1 MSDDGLFR
9 EVDEE
14 VRRDKLTQL
23 WDRFGTLFI
32 AGCIGIVVVVG
43 SFKGWQYWQAQLA
56 EKAGMDWYNAI
67 TLSAAGKI
75 AEADAAFDEITKSG
89 HKGYS
94 VLAKLS
100 QAARLGQD
108 GNKAEAVRI
117 YDGVAAEAAV
127 DQPLRDLARVRAA
140 YLLVDTDSV
149 SDLSSRLSGLDS
161 ENSSWRHAAREIM
174 ALAHVRAS
182 DFKAADEQ
190 LKLILA
196 DPATP
201 AALRARTVLVS
212 AQIQPQ
218 LPANTN

>member
-14 VRRDKLTQL
+14 VRRDKLTQI
-23 WDRFGTLFI
+23 WDRFGTLLI
-32 AGCIGIVVVVG
+32 AGCIGIVVLVG
-43 SFKGWQYWQAQLA
+43 SYKGWQYWQAQLA
-56 EKAGMDWYNAI
+56 EKAGMEWYNAI
-67 TLSAAGKI
+67 TLSAAGKN

-108 GNKAEAVRI
+108 GKSTEAVTI
-117 YDGVAAEAAV
+117 YDGVAADAAI

-149 SDLSSRLSGLDS
+149 SDLTSRLSGLDGN
-161 ENSSWRHAAREIM
+161 NSSWRHAVREIL
-174 ALAHVRAS
+174 ALAHVRAG

-190 LKLILA
+190 LKLVLA

-201 AALRARTVLVS
+201 AALRARTALVS
-212 AQIQPQ
+212 AQIQSL
-218 LPANTN
+218 LPPGAN

>member
-161 ENSSWRHAAREIM
+161 ENSSWRHAVREIM

>member
-14 VRRDKLTQL
+14 VRRDKLTQI
-23 WDRFGTLFI
+23 WDRFGTLI
-32 AGCIGIVVVVG
+32 LAGCVGIVVLVG
-43 SFKGWQYWQAQLA
+43 SYKGWQYWQAQLA
-56 EKAGMDWYNAI
+56 EKAGMEWYNAI
-67 TLSAAGKI
+67 TLSDAGKI

-108 GNKAEAVRI
+108 GKSSDAVQI
-117 YDGVAAEAAV
+117 YDGVAADTAI
-127 DQPLRDLARVRAA
+127 DQPLRDLAKVRAA

-149 SDLSSRLSGLDS
+149 SDLTSRLSGLDGS
-161 ENSSWRHAAREIM
+161 NSSWRHAVREIL
-174 ALAHVRAS
+174 ALAHVRAG

-190 LKLILA
+190 LKLVLA

-201 AALRARTVLVS
+201 AALRARTALVS
-212 AQIQPQ
+212 AQIQSL
-218 LPANTN
+218 LPPGTN

>member
-14 VRRDKLTQL
+14 VRRDKLTQI
-23 WDRFGTLFI
+23 WDRFGTLI
-32 AGCIGIVVVVG
+32 LAGCIGIVVVVG
-43 SFKGWQYWQAQLA
+43 GFKGWQYWQAQLA
-56 EKAGMDWYNAI
+56 EKAGMEWYNAI
-67 TLSAAGKI
+67 TLSAAGKT

-108 GNKAEAVRI
+108 GNNSEAVKI
-117 YDGVAAEAAV
+117 YDGVAADTAI

-140 YLLVDTDSV
+140 YLLVDSEGVTD
-149 SDLSSRLSGLDS
+149 LTPRLSGLDGS
-161 ENSSWRHAAREIM
+161 NSSWRHAVREIL
-174 ALAHVRAS
+174 ALAHVRAA

-212 AQIQPQ
+212 AQIQSL
-218 LPANTN
+218 LPPSTN

>member
-9 EVDEE
+9 EVEEE
-14 VRRDKLTQL
+14 VRRDKLTQM
-23 WDRFGTLFI
+23 WNRFGTLFI
-32 AGCIGIVVVVG
+32 AGCVGIVLVVG
-43 SFKGWQYWQAQLA
+43 GFKGWQYWQAQLA
-56 EKAGMDWYNAI
+56 EKAGMEWYNAI

-108 GNKAEAVRI
+108 GNKVEAVKI
-117 YDGVAAEAAV
+117 YDGVAADAAV

-161 ENSSWRHAAREIM
+161 ENSSWRHAVREIL

-201 AALRARTVLVS
+201 AALRARTVLVA

>member
-14 VRRDKLTQL
+14 VRRDKLTKI
-23 WDRFGTLFI
+23 WDRFGNLI
-32 AGCIGIVVVVG
+32 LAGCIGIVVVVG
-43 SFKGWQYWQAQLA
+43 GFKGWQYWQAQLA
-56 EKAGMDWYNAI
+56 EKAGMAWYNAI
-67 TLSAAGKI
+67 SLSAAGKT

-108 GNKAEAVRI
+108 GNNEQAVRI
-117 YDGVAAEAAV
+117 YDGVAADTAV
-127 DQPLRDLARVRAA
+127 DQPLRNLARIRAA
-140 YLLVDTDSV
+140 YLLVDTDGV
-149 SDLSSRLSGLDS
+149 SDLTSRLSGLDGS
-161 ENSSWRHAAREIM
+161 DSSWRHAVREIL
-174 ALAHVRAS
+174 ALAYVRES

-212 AQIQPQ
+212 AQIQSMLPQ
-218 LPANTN
+218 SAN

>member
-14 VRRDKLTQL
+14 VRRDKLTQI

-32 AGCIGIVVVVG
+32 AGCIGIVVLVG
-43 SFKGWQYWQAQLA
+43 SYKGWQYWQAQLA
-56 EKAGMDWYNAI
+56 EKAGMEWYNAI
-67 TLSAAGKI
+67 TLSAAGKN

-108 GNKAEAVRI
+108 GKSTEAVTI
-117 YDGVAAEAAV
+117 YDGVAADAAI
-127 DQPLRDLARVRAA
+127 DLPLRDLARVRAA

-149 SDLSSRLSGLDS
+149 SDLTSRLSGLDGN
-161 ENSSWRHAAREIM
+161 NSSWRHAVREIL
-174 ALAHVRAS
+174 ALAHVRAG

-190 LKLILA
+190 LKLVLA

-201 AALRARTVLVS
+201 AALRARTALVS
-212 AQIQPQ
+212 AQIQALLPQ
-218 LPANTN
+218 GAN

>member
-14 VRRDKLTQL
+14 VRRDKLTQI
-23 WDRFGTLFI
+23 WNRFGTLI
-32 AGCIGIVVVVG
+32 VAGCIGIIVLVG
-43 SFKGWQYWQAQLA
+43 SYKGWQYWQAQLA
-56 EKAGMDWYNAI
+56 EKAGMEWYNAI
-67 TLSAAGKI
+67 TLSAAGKT

-94 VLAKLS
+94 VLARLS
-100 QAARLGQD
+100 QAARIGQD
-108 GNKAEAVRI
+108 GNKAEAVKI
-117 YDGVAAEAAV
+117 YDGVTADGAV

-149 SDLSSRLSGLDS
+149 ADLSSRLSGLDS
-161 ENSSWRHAAREIM
+161 ENSSWRHAVREIL

-218 LPANTN
+218 VPASAN

>member
-14 VRRDKLTQL
+14 VRRDKLTQI
-23 WDRFGTLFI
+23 WSRFGTLI
-32 AGCIGIVVVVG
+32 VAGCIGIIVLVG
-43 SFKGWQYWQAQLA
+43 SYKGWQYWQAQLA
-56 EKAGMDWYNAI
+56 EKAGMEWYNAI
-67 TLSAAGKI
+67 TLSAAGKT

-94 VLAKLS
+94 VLARLS
-100 QAARLGQD
+100 QAARIGQD
-108 GNKAEAVRI
+108 GNKAEAVKI
-117 YDGVAAEAAV
+117 YDGVTADGAV

-149 SDLSSRLSGLDS
+149 ADLSSRLSGLDS
-161 ENSSWRHAAREIM
+161 ENSSWRHAVREIL

-218 LPANTN
+218 VPASAN